1 MGRSPCCEKV
11 GLKRGRWT
19 AEEDEALI
27 KYIQTNG
34 EGSWKSLPNKAGLL
48 RCGKSCRLRWINYLR
63 GDLKR
68 GNITDEE
75 DEMIVM
81 LHKAFGNRWSMIAS
95 HLPGRTDNEIK
106 NHWNSRLSRQTYR
119 FLTNKNKTATSI
131 DISTLQVSQK
141 KRRVGRVSRNVA
153 KKYNQSTRFSKN
165 NKPPSLTVVPVDKHV
180 DENVGDCSNVVTNHD
195 HMKESLVHDNVIT
208 SDELEPNWLVFED
221 DDSFNI
227 NIDDFLQGEA
237 IDSNVVSSMNDDD
250 EIEQW
255 LAEIEEEN
263 IKKNERS
270 VDEKLEDERLSL
282 NSLEVCYNESKWD
295 MEFSFTGFE
304 MCDEED
310 NMLVSLWEDT
320 YY

>member
-19 AEEDEALI
+19 AEEDEILI
-27 KYIQTNG
+27 KYIQSNG
-34 EGSWKSLPNKAGLL
+34 EGSWKSLPKNAGLL

-119 FLTNKNKTATSI
+119 FFSNKNKTKTSLDIATLV
-131 DISTLQVSQK
+131 DQK
-141 KRRVGRVSRNVA
+141 KRRGGRVSRNVA
-153 KKYNQSTRFSKN
+153 KKYNQNTRFSKN
-165 NKPPSLTVVPVDKHV
+165 TMSTTKRSTTMDKQ
-180 DENVGDCSNVVTNHD
+180 DDQNMSDCSNIVIKDT
-195 HMKESLVHDNVIT
+195 KESQVHDNINVT
-208 SDELEPNWLVFED
+208 CEELELNWLEFQD
-221 DDSFNI
+221 DGLLDM
-227 NIDDFLQGEA
+227 DGFLQGEA

-255 LAEIEEEN
+255 LAEIEVEN

-270 VDEKLEDERLSL
+270 VDEKEDHERLSL

-295 MEFSFTGFE
+295 MEFSFTGFD

-310 NMLVSLWEDT
+310 NMLVSLWEDSN
-320 YY
+320 YP